1 VDGPGVAITAKLP
14 VTIRSWSGQEEEF
27 AEFMGDNRVLLR
39 ALLIWEEECS
49 NAEEDDRS
57 ALTHLQIK
65 TDLLL
70 TLLSAGIRA
79 QEPLPAQY
87 PCELRGDSLQI
98 AMDDDGKPF
107 DSPAQVE
114 IFLHPR
120 LAMPLRLP
128 GAGFEKMVTDSVP
141 PLWRFPFRLSPSV
154 QEMLDRLI
162 FRHHRREVARL
173 RESRMD
179 RKTRKE

>member
-1 VDGPGVAITAKLP
+1 MDGPGVAITAKLP
-14 VTIRSWSGQEEEF
+14 VAIRSWSGQEEEF
-27 AEFMGDNRVLLR
+27 ADFMGDNRVLLR
-39 ALLIWEEECS
+39 ALLIWEEEGG
-49 NAEEDDRS
+49 NADEDERS

-79 QEPLPAQY
+79 QEPLPAAH

-98 AMDDDGKPF
+98 TLDDDWQPLDF
-107 DSPAQVE
+107 PLQAA
-114 IFLHPR
+114 IYLHPR

-128 GAGFEKMVTDSVP
+128 GAGFEQVLTDSVQR
-141 PLWRFPFRLSPSV
+141 LWRFPFRLSPGV

-173 RESRMD
+173 RESMMD
-179 RKTRKE
+179 HKTRKE

>member
-1 VDGPGVAITAKLP
+1 MDGPGVAITAKLP
-14 VTIRSWSGQEEEF
+14 VAIRSWSGQEEEF
-27 AEFMGDNRVLLR
+27 ADFMGDNRVLLR
-39 ALLIWEEECS
+39 ALLVWDEETG
-49 NAEEDDRS
+49 NTDEDDRS
-57 ALTHLQIK
+57 VLTQLQIK

-79 QEPLPAQY
+79 QEPLPAAY
-87 PCELRGDSLQI
+87 PCELRSDSLQI
-98 AMDDDGKPF
+98 TPDDDWRPA
-107 DSPAQVE
+107 DSPTLVE
-114 IFLHPR
+114 VFLHPR

-128 GAGFEKMVTDSVP
+128 SAGFEQMVTDSVP
-141 PLWRFPFRLSPSV
+141 PRWRFLFRLSPGV

-173 RESRMD
+173 RGSRMD